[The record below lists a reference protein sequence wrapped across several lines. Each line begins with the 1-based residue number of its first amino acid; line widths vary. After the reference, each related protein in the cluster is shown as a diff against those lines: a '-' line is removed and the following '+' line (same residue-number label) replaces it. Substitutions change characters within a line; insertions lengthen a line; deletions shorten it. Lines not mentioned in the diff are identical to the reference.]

1 MCLFCLLGTDGFCPF
16 KDNKLCSLW
25 PLIII
30 FTNLPESE
38 RYDPR
43 NIIIL
48 YVATSITG
56 GQPRNFFAHLEL
68 VVKELA
74 AASVGFKIGVRGVPT
89 TVHLVVPVVS
99 CDGPGPPPLTH
110 PPL

>member
-30 FTNLPESE
+30 LTNLPESE

-43 NIIIL
+43 NIIIV
-48 YVATSITG
+48 YIATSASG
-56 GQPRNFFAHLEL
+56 GQPTNFQPHLSVVVNELLRGAAGFDLDVGGTRTCVHVVAPVFA
-68 VVKELA
+68 A
-74 AASVGFKIGVRGVPT
+74 DARGL
-89 TVHLVVPVVS
+89 HS
-99 CDGPGPPPLTH
+99 PLD
-110 PPL
+110 

>member
-1 MCLFCLLGTDGFCPF
+1 MQFVATYHHIHQPSGVGAL
-16 KDNKLCSLW
+16 
-25 PLIII
+25 
-30 FTNLPESE
+30 
-38 RYDPR
+38 RPR

-56 GQPRNFFAHLEL
+56 GQPRNFFAHLEI
-68 VVKELA
+68 VVKELV
-74 AASVGFKIGVRGVPT
+74 AASVGFKIGVCGVPT